1 MGTLLE
7 LISTFAT
14 PFMQHPQIVLVLAIL
29 IVGADAGI
37 WTGGD
42 TAVGCPM
49 LDGSSMSY
57 EEIRNLY
64 YENPLN
70 QITYESAVAN
80 PNLVIKRS
88 VSGYYVTP
96 LVIDTG
102 WIIPDTGIGWGGF
115 DRAVYIASPDCKP
128 YSYFIIPSSAGAGA
142 PNAFGGTITAFLQ
155 YLRIPIPISSFW
167 LFVLMIFSTVGF
179 WALKSLT

>member
-37 WTGGD
+37 WTGGE
-42 TAVGCPM
+42 TLGCPL
-49 LDGSSMSY
+49 LDGSNMTY
-57 EEIRNLY
+57 EEIRNIY
-64 YENPLN
+64 YDNPMN
-70 QITYESAVAN
+70 QITYESAGNN

-88 VSGYYVTP
+88 VAGYYVTP
-96 LVIDTG
+96 LTIDTS
-102 WIIPDTGIGWGGF
+102 WIIPNTGIGWGGF

-128 YSYFIIPSSAGAGA
+128 YTYVIVPMSAGAGA
-142 PNAFGGTITAFLQ
+142 PNAFGGTITAFFQ
-155 YLRIPIPISSFW
+155 YLRIPITISSFW